1 MICEAMKARYCE
13 GCDAARY
20 YYFKSEEEIEKN
32 VFGYYENKKCCETLK
47 RYKEEKNAKH
57 NGV

>member
-20 YYFKSEEEIEKN
+20 YYFKSEEEIENNDFK
-32 VFGYYENKKCCETLK
+32 YYENKRTCKTL
-47 RYKEEKNAKH
+47 EEYQKQKNAKR